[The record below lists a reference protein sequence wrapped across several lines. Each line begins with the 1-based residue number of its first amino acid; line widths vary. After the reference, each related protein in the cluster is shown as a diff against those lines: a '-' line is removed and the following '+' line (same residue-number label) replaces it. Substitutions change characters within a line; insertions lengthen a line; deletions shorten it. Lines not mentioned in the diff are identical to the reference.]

1 MFSDALL
8 HAYLDEVAPA
18 EQMVAIEVALRTDGA
33 LQKRLAA
40 LVAGRDAGLH
50 SLGEVWRRRRLT
62 CPTREQLGSH
72 LLGVLP
78 EGLADYVRFHL
89 EQAECRWCAANL
101 EDLQKQHDA
110 TSRAEERDDRRQRYF
125 QSSVGRLS

>member
-8 HAYLDEVAPA
+8 HAYLDEVAPTERMA
-18 EQMVAIEVALRTDGA
+18 AIEEALRTDA
-33 LQKRLAA
+33 TLQERLAA

-78 EGLADYVRFHL
+78 EGLAGYVRFHL

-101 EDLQKQHDA
+101 EDLQKQHDSA
-110 TSRAEERDDRRQRYF
+110 ASADENNERRRRYF